1 MRQGYL
7 IPDASMWC
15 DYIDLLRYFN
25 KDVLSARY
33 VCPADLEAE
42 HDRFERKKRDR
53 LKKEELHRKF
63 RQAQEAEENFREL
76 KSRFFGISFADDTI
90 CVRVLESVAEYVQEG
105 ELMHHCVYAS
115 AYYSRPDSLILTAQI
130 GEEHIETVEV
140 SLKTFQVVQS
150 RGVCNKPTEY
160 HDRIINLV
168 ERNMDL
174 IRRRMSA

>member
-1 MRQGYL
+1 
-7 IPDASMWC
+7 
-15 DYIDLLRYFN
+15 LLRYFN

-42 HDRFERKKRDR
+42 HDRLERKKRER

-140 SLKTFQVVQS
+140 SLKTFQIYKVKVWNES
-150 RGVCNKPTEY
+150 KN
-160 HDRIINLV
+160 
-168 ERNMDL
+168 
-174 IRRRMSA
+174 